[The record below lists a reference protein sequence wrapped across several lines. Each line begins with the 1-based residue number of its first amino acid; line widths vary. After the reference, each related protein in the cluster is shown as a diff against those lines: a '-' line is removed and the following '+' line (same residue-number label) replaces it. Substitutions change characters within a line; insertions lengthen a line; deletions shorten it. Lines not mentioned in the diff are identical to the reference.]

1 MKQLFTIFTIIFVS
15 CNPKLQQPTVVVPQ
29 RYLYSTDEDST
40 TLENE
45 WWRIFEDTIL
55 NRLITTA
62 LKSNYDLQSAA
73 SKIEEAKAQMK
84 VVRSQ
89 YLPSFNLGR
98 SASISGDGE
107 GNVNDQYIVEPYASW
122 EIPLFGSLKAATT
135 VAKSNVEYAK
145 WQYKGIELSLAAEI
159 ATTYFTLLQYQRNLS
174 TARESSRLREQT
186 ATLVDSLYVHG
197 MATKLNR
204 EQAYSLLYT
213 SDADIPL
220 YERAIAQTK
229 LSLNMLLGQEPEPID
244 YITDDNIISAKYI
257 PLSIPVGLPS
267 DLLYRRPD
275 IMSTFSNLTAAAASA
290 KLARIERFPT
300 ITLTGDGGVVS
311 GDISKLFS
319 KGSWVWDT
327 MLSLAQPLYRFGAL
341 KNSEKGAIERY
352 NQALIA
358 YRANLLTAISEVEKA
373 LVAIDTYRLQLERYK
388 SLVDANAAI
397 NRLTNALYQNGLSA
411 YLDVIDAERT
421 LYNSQMEY
429 SNLIASQYINY
440 VNLCKALGGGI
451 KNGAQ

>member
-327 MLSLAQPLYRFGAL
+327 MLSLAPIRSSKKQR
-341 KNSEKGAIERY
+341 KG
-352 NQALIA
+352 
-358 YRANLLTAISEVEKA
+358 
-373 LVAIDTYRLQLERYK
+373 
-388 SLVDANAAI
+388 
-397 NRLTNALYQNGLSA
+397 
-411 YLDVIDAERT
+411 
-421 LYNSQMEY
+421 
-429 SNLIASQYINY
+429 
-440 VNLCKALGGGI
+440 CH
-451 KNGAQ
+451 